1 MKIDFGPGYREYF
14 MQRGTELLCSYAVA
28 TRVLSRR
35 ISRWPGGWLANGSR
49 EKTMALKTSPF
60 DVADYLTDEDEIFH
74 YLDAELET
82 DEPQYLAEALSA
94 AVRARG
100 GIDRVAAES
109 GVPVD
114 SLANAGALD
123 HVSVQELTIQ
133 VMEGY
138 RLRMS
143 SDSQV
148 A

>member
-1 MKIDFGPGYREYF
+1 
-14 MQRGTELLCSYAVA
+14 
-28 TRVLSRR
+28 
-35 ISRWPGGWLANGSR
+35 
-49 EKTMALKTSPF
+49 MALKTSPF
-60 DVADYLTDEDEIFH
+60 DVADYLIDENEIFH

-109 GVPVD
+109 GGTVD